1 MPVVSMPDIL
11 RPAFEERYGVGAFNI
26 VNDLSMGAVLDA
38 AAQTNSPVI
47 IQVSVKTVKLFGAKL
62 IQRMF
67 EEMASHVPI
76 PATLHLDHCPDVKM
90 IQICLDAGWNSVLFD
105 ASKLNYEDNLRQT
118 KEVVAMARKVGAAV
132 EGELE
137 AVHGV
142 EDGVGSDQQGEL
154 VPLDKCVEF
163 LEQTGIDAFAP
174 AIGTAHGLYKSAPK
188 IDFDRVRKI
197 VKAHPTPIVLHGG
210 TGLTDDVF
218 QRLIA
223 EGCAK
228 VNISTMLK
236 ITYCDG
242 YRNYLDAKPQEHDP
256 LKVMVAVREQ
266 MVTMA
271 KGFMET
277 FGSAGKANLAGAT
290 VQTHG

>member
-1 MPVVSMPDIL
+1 MSVVSMNEIL
-11 RPAFEERYGVGAFNI
+11 KPAFEERYGVAAFNI
-26 VNDLSMGAVLDA
+26 VNDLTMSAVLDA

-47 IQVSVKTVKLFGAKL
+47 VQVSVKTVKLFGAKL
-62 IQRMF
+62 LQRMF

-76 PATLHLDHCPDVKM
+76 PATLHLDHCPDVSM
-90 IQICLDAGWNSVLFD
+90 IKTCLDAGWNSVLFD
-105 ASKLNYEDNLRQT
+105 ASKLSYEDNLRQT

-137 AVHGV
+137 AVKGV
-142 EDGVGSDQQGEL
+142 EDEVGSDEEGRL
-154 VPLDKCVEF
+154 VRLDKCVEF
-163 LEQTGIDAFAP
+163 LEQTGIDSFAP

-188 IDFDRVRKI
+188 INFARVREI
-197 VKAHPTPIVLHGG
+197 VTAHPVPIVLHGG

-218 QRLIA
+218 KRLIA

-236 ITYCDG
+236 IVYCDTN
-242 YRNYLDAKPQEHDP
+242 REYLNAKPQEHDP
-256 LKVMVAVREQ
+256 LKLMTNVRERIVP
-266 MVTMA
+266 MC

-277 FGSAGKANLAGAT
+277 FGSAGKAAAVCG
-290 VQTHG
+290 VQSHG

>member
-90 IQICLDAGWNSVLFD
+90 IQTCLDAGWNSVLFD

-197 VKAHPTPIVLHGG
+197 VQAHPTPIVLHGG

-271 KGFMET
+271 KGFMVT

>member
-1 MPVVSMPDIL
+1 MPVMSMTEIL
-11 RPAFEERYGVGAFNI
+11 GAAFEKRYGVGAFNI
-26 VNDLSMGAVLDA
+26 VNDLTMLAVLDA
-38 AAQTNSPVI
+38 AAQTESPVI

-67 EEMASHVPI
+67 EEMASHSPI

-90 IQICLDAGWNSVLFD
+90 IKTCLDAGWNSVLFD
-105 ASKLNYEDNLRQT
+105 ASNLNYEDNLRQT
-118 KEVVAMARKVGAAV
+118 KEVVAMARKCGAAV

-137 AVHGV
+137 AVYGV
-142 EDGVGSDQQGEL
+142 EDGVGSDHQGDL

-163 LEQTGIDAFAP
+163 LEQTGIDSFAP

-188 IDFDRVRKI
+188 IDFERVHKI
-197 VKAHPTPIVLHGG
+197 VAAHPTPIVLHGG

-218 QRLIA
+218 KRLIA

-236 ITYCDG
+236 ITYCDAN
-242 YRNYLDAKPQEHDP
+242 REYLDAKPQEHDP
-256 LKVMVAVREQ
+256 LKVMGSVREKL
-266 MVTMA
+266 VTMA

-277 FGSAGKANLAGAT
+277 FGSAGKAGTLSPAGHS
-290 VQTHG
+290 HG

>member
-1 MPVVSMPDIL
+1 MPVVPMTQIL
-11 RPAFEERYGVGAFNI
+11 GSAFKNRYGVGAFNI
-26 VNDLSMGAVLDA
+26 VNDLSMAAVLDA
-38 AAQTNSPVI
+38 AAQTDSPVI
-47 IQVSVKTVKLFGAKL
+47 IQVSVKTVKMFGAKL
-62 IQRMF
+62 LQRMF
-67 EEMASHVPI
+67 EEMASNSPI

-90 IQICLDAGWNSVLFD
+90 IKTCLDAGWNSVLFD
-105 ASKLNYEDNLRQT
+105 ASNLSYEDNLRQT
-118 KEVVAMARKVGAAV
+118 KEVVAMARKCGSAV

-137 AVHGV
+137 AVYGV
-142 EDGVGSDQQGEL
+142 EDGVGSEHEGEL

-163 LEQTGIDAFAP
+163 LEQTSIDSFAP

-197 VKAHPTPIVLHGG
+197 VAAHPTPIVLHGG
-210 TGLTDDVF
+210 TGLSDDVF
-218 QRLIA
+218 KRLIA

-256 LKVMVAVREQ
+256 LKVMAKVREQ
-266 MVTMA
+266 IVGMA
-271 KGFMET
+271 KGFMEI
-277 FGSAGKANLAGAT
+277 FGSVGKAGTAQLTGT
-290 VQTHG
+290 KS

>member
-188 IDFDRVRKI
+188 IDFDRVRQI

-271 KGFMET
+271 KGFMVT